1 MSAEAAITALRNSC
15 AVTRLDHV
23 HALRLSGPGALDLL
37 DAATTGRLFAREN
50 QMLLTLLLDARG
62 LPFAD
67 AFVSL
72 DEDSWLVLAEGPGNT
87 ELLAHLDRVRRERTP
102 AADVSITDLL
112 KDHVL
117 WGIDGPYAWEL
128 TSALLGP
135 EIVGAPYLSFLKLG
149 DITCF
154 RAGKTG
160 EYGYMLLVPRALE
173 RATWARLQELGAP
186 LGLVEGDVAALDL
199 CALENWHF
207 TMRAL
212 SRVTLELGPAELQ
225 LHWRVDLD
233 KDFEGAAALRERRAG
248 GTKVRLTSFVAKS
261 AVTAG
266 DDVTLDGQKI
276 GVVADAGFSPTR
288 GDWVG
293 WAALDVGL
301 AWPGIERFVAGTV
314 PILTASPPLIDN
326 RSLFVDPRKHRY
338 RTREQDVFP
347 PLVSR

>member
-1 MSAEAAITALRNSC
+1 VSQAITALRSSC
-15 AVTRLDHV
+15 AVTKLTHV

-67 AFVSL
+67 AFVCL
-72 DEDSWLVLAEGPGNT
+72 DEDSWLVFAEGPSSA
-87 ELLAHLDRVRRERTP
+87 ELFAHLERVRRERVP
-102 AADVSITDLL
+102 SADVSVTNLL
-112 KDHVL
+112 DANVL
-117 WGIDGPYAWEL
+117 WSVDGPYAWEL
-128 TSALLGP
+128 TSALVGP
-135 EIVGAPYLSFLKLG
+135 EIVGAPYLSFIKLG

-173 RATWARLQELGAP
+173 PQTWARLNELGAP
-186 LGLVEGDVAALDL
+186 LDLAEADVAALDL

-212 SRVTLELGPAELQ
+212 NGLELGPSELQ

-233 KDFEGAAALRERRAG
+233 KEFEGARPLRERRAA
-248 GTKVRLTSFVAKS
+248 GTQVRLTAFTARAAVAK
-261 AVTAG
+261 G
-266 DDVTLDGQKI
+266 DVVTLDGQKI

-293 WAALDVGL
+293 WAALDIGL
-301 AWPGIERFVAGTV
+301 AWPGVTRFVAGAV
-314 PILTASPPLIDN
+314 PIATASPPLIDN
-326 RSLFVDPRKHRY
+326 RSLFVDPRKHHY